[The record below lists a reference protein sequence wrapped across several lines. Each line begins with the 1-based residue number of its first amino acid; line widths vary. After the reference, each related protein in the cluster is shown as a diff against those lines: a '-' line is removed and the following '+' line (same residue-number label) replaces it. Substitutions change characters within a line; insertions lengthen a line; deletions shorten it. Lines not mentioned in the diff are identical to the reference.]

1 MKTPLLALI
10 RLYQRLISP
19 ALGVA
24 CRYEPSC
31 SRYAYEAI
39 ERHADEIIEVG
50 ETIRRHPEL
59 GFKEFKTARLA
70 EETLGKL
77 GLGPKGGLAITGVR
91 ADVAGRACAAILPK

>member
-1 MKTPLLALI
+1 MKTPLLAII

-39 ERHADEIIEVG
+39 ERHGALRG
-50 ETIRRHPEL
+50 TGL
-59 GFKEFKTARLA
+59 TARRLA
-70 EETLGKL
+70 RCR
-77 GLGPKGGLAITGVR
+77 PGGGSGYDPVPEPIHRTASRGH
-91 ADVAGRACAAILPK
+91 AA